1 MDIYPRD
8 ARDLCVGLIESLKR
22 YLADPDLWPGE
33 VVQKIC
39 DRIHGAT
46 GLVWLLTYFVC
57 LVASQSCPRTLGS
70 DAASAAMGPSRQAG
84 HGVSDA
90 V

>member
-8 ARDLCVGLIESLKR
+8 ARDLRVGLIKSFER
-22 YLADPDLWPGE
+22 YLADPDLWSGE

-39 DRIHGAT
+39 DRIHGAA
-46 GLVWLLTYFVC
+46 GPVWLLAHFVR
-57 LVASQSCPRTLGS
+57 LAASQSCPRTLGS
-70 DAASAAMGPSRQAG
+70 DAASAEMGPSRQAR

>member
-1 MDIYPRD
+1 MDIYPRH
-8 ARDLCVGLIESLKR
+8 ARDICVGIIESFER
-22 YLADPDLWPGE
+22 YPADPDLWPGE
-33 VVQKIC
+33 VVQEIC
-39 DRIHGAT
+39 DRIHGAA
-46 GLVWLLTYFVC
+46 GLVWLLTYFVR

>member
-1 MDIYPRD
+1 MDIHPRD
-8 ARDLCVGLIESLKR
+8 ARDLRIGLIESFER
-22 YLADPDLWPGE
+22 YLTDPDLWSGE
-33 VVQKIC
+33 VVQEIC

-46 GLVWLLTYFVC
+46 GLVWLFTYFVR

-70 DAASAAMGPSRQAG
+70 DAASAEMGPCRQAG

>member
-8 ARDLCVGLIESLKR
+8 ARDLCVGLIESFER
-22 YLADPDLWPGE
+22 YLVDPDLWPGE

-39 DRIHGAT
+39 DWVHGAT
-46 GLVWLLTYFVC
+46 GLVWLLAHSIC
-57 LVASQSCPRTLGS
+57 LVASQSCPRTMGS
-70 DAASAAMGPSRQAG
+70 DAASAEMGPSRQAG

>member
-8 ARDLCVGLIESLKR
+8 ARDLCVGLIESFER
-22 YLADPDLWPGE
+22 DLADPDLWPGE

-46 GLVWLLTYFVC
+46 GPVWLLAYSFC

-70 DAASAAMGPSRQAG
+70 NAASAKMGPSRQAG
-84 HGVSDA
+84 HGVSDT